1 MLGNS
6 IGEVFQQQ
14 LEQKLSILFLTET
27 SMISTQK
34 THHSPAKGRRA
45 KVQSE

>member
-1 MLGNS
+1 MSGNS

-27 SMISTQK
+27 LKISTQK
-34 THHSPAKGRRA
+34 THHFPAKDGRA
-45 KVQSE
+45 KIQSQ